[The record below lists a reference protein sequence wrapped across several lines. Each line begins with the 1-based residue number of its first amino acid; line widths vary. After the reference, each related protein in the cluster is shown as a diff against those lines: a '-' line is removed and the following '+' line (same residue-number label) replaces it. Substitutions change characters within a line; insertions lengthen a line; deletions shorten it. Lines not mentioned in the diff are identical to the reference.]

1 MTREGGRVRV
11 AHVIKGLG
19 RGGAEGLLPQTIA
32 ASSPDFQYRVAYFL
46 PHKNAL
52 VADVE
57 AAGAPA
63 TCLGGSS
70 SVGVLLRWP
79 RLAAYLRRTGVDL
92 VHAHLPVSGVAARL
106 AARRAGLPVVYTEHN
121 VQERYR
127 PATRWL
133 NRRTWGLQQEAIAVS
148 SQVAASIA
156 KSFGSTVPVRV
167 IQNGIRIDDP
177 PSPAARDEVRS
188 ALGFAPGDVVVG
200 TVAVLR
206 RQKRL
211 DLWLQAARSIA
222 AAAPAARFLIVGD
235 GPLADDVRRAAAPLG
250 DRVVLTGLRSDV
262 PELLAAM
269 DVFVSS
275 SQFEGLPLALL
286 EAMAAGLP
294 VVATAVGGVPEVV
307 TEACGRLV
315 AFGAVE
321 PLAVAVTELIAEPAA
336 RRALGAAGRRR
347 VEERF
352 SVGRMAA
359 ELEACYRHWLCGA
372 RRDGEA
378 RVG

>member
-1 MTREGGRVRV
+1 
-11 AHVIKGLG
+11 
-19 RGGAEGLLPQTIA
+19 
-32 ASSPDFQYRVAYFL
+32 
-46 PHKNAL
+46 
-52 VADVE
+52 
-57 AAGAPA
+57 
-63 TCLGGSS
+63 
-70 SVGVLLRWP
+70 
-79 RLAAYLRRTGVDL
+79 
-92 VHAHLPVSGVAARL
+92 
-106 AARRAGLPVVYTEHN
+106 
-121 VQERYR
+121 
-127 PATRWL
+127 
-133 NRRTWGLQQEAIAVS
+133 
-148 SQVAASIA
+148 
-156 KSFGSTVPVRV
+156 
-167 IQNGIRIDDP
+167 
-177 PSPAARDEVRS
+177 
-188 ALGFAPGDVVVG
+188 PGDVVVG

-222 AAAPAARFLIVGD
+222 AAARAARCLFGGVG
-235 GPLADDVRRAAAPLG
+235 PRADDVRRAAAPLG